1 MTKTEFHNITFNAA
15 EITSAYLSPGTEKHI
30 DRNNQ
35 FILPDNLKLVVH
47 HDQDRVTLNWKDS
60 EQRKKQFESFL
71 KVSTLVVTS
80 LISYP
85 DEESNDKKFAEVHVP
100 KIFEILKQSTL
111 FELLKD
117 KHSETQEDSII
128 NHLEIVP
135 KALDTRNCTLLE
147 RYSVRMGAIF
157 HDISKAFDTGK
168 DQLHY
173 HPWLSSVIY
182 LDFATDPEYQKQII
196 EIIITVQAGIN
207 PNNKIFLESETD
219 DENINFPPGEEIIT
233 EYLESVRQTSEII
246 RLHHL
251 FEQLDKGN
259 LTMDSVVTLFSEL
272 KINLD
277 LLLILL
283 IADGGSVIHNKAQY
297 ASFLIA
303 NIEQAAKLS
312 KLLEQDSDDDSES
325 SSMEKYIHILKY
337 VLDLLLDVLNN
348 ITDAMKKEIESIFKV
363 FSETLASHFIDILAT
378 KN

>member
-1 MTKTEFHNITFNAA
+1 MTKPEFHNTEFTPDDITN
-15 EITSAYLSPGTEKHI
+15 SYLYPGTKIHI
-30 DRNNQ
+30 DRINK
-35 FILPDNLKLVVH
+35 FILPNNFELVKH
-47 HDQDRVTLNWKDS
+47 LDQDRATLKWSDS
-60 EQRKKQFESFL
+60 EKRKKQFDSFL
-71 KVSTLVVTS
+71 EVSTLVISS

-85 DEESNDKKFAEVHVP
+85 DESNDIKFAKVFVP
-100 KIFEILKQSTL
+100 KIFKILKQTPL

-117 KHSETQEDSII
+117 KHSETQDDSII

-182 LDFATDPEYQKQII
+182 LDFATDPEYQKKII
-196 EIIITVQAGIN
+196 KIMRTVQAGIN
-207 PNNKIFLESETD
+207 PNYKFFLGSETD
-219 DENINFPPGEEIIT
+219 DENINLPPSEEIIAK
-233 EYLESVRQTSEII
+233 YLESVKQTSEIN

-251 FEQLDKGN
+251 FEQLDKEN
-259 LTMDSVVTLFSEL
+259 LTMESVVKLFLEL

-277 LLLILL
+277 LLLILV
-283 IADGGSVIHNKAQY
+283 IADGGSVIYNKAQY

-303 NIEQAAKLS
+303 NIKQADILS
-312 KLLEQDSDDDSES
+312 KLLEQGSDDDSES
-325 SSMEKYIHILKY
+325 SMEKYIYILKY

-348 ITDAMKKEIESIFKV
+348 ITEVMKKEIEAIFKV
-363 FSETLASHFIDILAT
+363 FSEALALHFIELLAK